1 MWDIL
6 SYNVVKREERG
17 RKGREVEK
25 KWTASKLLFIPIAI
39 IAFIAYISVTSND
52 PKLEPS
58 AGTPEVKL
66 EQVLSEMEGVGK
78 VKVYFHY
85 EQSGSSNDE
94 RLLSDYFRSNGQESE
109 TVSGMLVVSEG
120 ASNPTIKLELQK
132 TISGI
137 MQMPAH
143 RIMIVPMENKGD
155 EQ

>member
-1 MWDIL
+1 MD
-6 SYNVVKREERG
+6 
-17 RKGREVEK
+17 K
-25 KWTASKLLFIPIAI
+25 KWTASKLIFIPIVI

-52 PKLEPS
+52 SKLEYDTG
-58 AGTPEVKL
+58 APEAKL
-66 EQVLSEMEGVGK
+66 EQVLSEMEGVGN

-85 EQSGSSNDE
+85 DGGNSTDDH
-94 RLLSDYFRSNGQESE
+94 LLSDYFRSNGQASK